1 MYMNLKAISAAFA
14 LAAVLSCTN
23 KNDRVEGT
31 RTLTDNNITLTWIQD
46 NAQDRLMELT
56 LFPDASDSL
65 IASLGLQNGI
75 PSSVSVFLADIGGK
89 KILFDTGLGMPGC
102 RMLPSMEALGVNPEN
117 VDYLY
122 LTHFHGD
129 HIGGMLKDGQPV
141 FPNAQVYA
149 SRKEYDAW
157 MAMPDDRKAQVV
169 ETMDAYRDRLH
180 LFTPGDT
187 IPCGVVTAD
196 APGHTPGHTVYKF
209 GKFIVVGDLMHGV
222 ALQKPHP
229 EICAA
234 YDMDFPTAVSTRKA
248 VLKYAADNHLV
259 MAGMH
264 FPVPAFIEPAE

>member
-1 MYMNLKAISAAFA
+1 MNTNLKFIMAALFFA
-14 LAAVLSCTN
+14 AAVSCTGAGN
-23 KNDRVEGT
+23 GVEGT
-31 RTLTDNNITLTWIQD
+31 KTLKDNGITVTWIQD

-56 LFPDASDSL
+56 LFPDAPDSL

-102 RMLPSMEALGVNPEN
+102 RMLPSMEALGVKPED

-149 SRKEYDAW
+149 SKKEYDAW

-180 LFTPGDT
+180 LFTPGET
-187 IPCGVVTAD
+187 IPCGVETMD
-196 APGHTPGHTVYKF
+196 ASGHTPGHTVYKF

-222 ALQKPHP
+222 ALQMPHP

-234 YDMDFPTAVSTRKA
+234 YDMDFPTAVSTRKD
-248 VLKYAADNHLV
+248 VLKYASDNHLV

-264 FPVPAFIEPAE
+264 FPVPAFLEPAE